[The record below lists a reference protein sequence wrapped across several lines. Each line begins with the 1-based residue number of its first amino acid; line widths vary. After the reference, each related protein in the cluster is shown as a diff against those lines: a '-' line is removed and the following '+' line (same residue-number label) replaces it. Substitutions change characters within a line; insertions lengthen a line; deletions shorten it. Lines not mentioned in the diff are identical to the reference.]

1 MAQAH
6 KEHRQHVDDEQ
17 HNKDKQPKNPTKA
30 YAGCKTKQGREGALV
45 EMQHRVDQ
53 EKQDVSD
60 GMKQEEHG
68 WGHRAVQPRSI
79 TGTKTPKSRTKRY
92 EKVKSHQSMVKD
104 VECKQAEKVATGI
117 SPANPHDGPVECI
130 SSCRR

>member
-17 HNKDKQPKNPTKA
+17 HNKNKQSKSPTEA

-53 EKQDVSD
+53 EKLDVSD
-60 GMKQEEHG
+60 GTN
-68 WGHRAVQPRSI
+68 R
-79 TGTKTPKSRTKRY
+79 KSKGGGK
-92 EKVKSHQSMVKD
+92 EQSN
-104 VECKQAEKVATGI
+104 
-117 SPANPHDGPVECI
+117 PAA
-130 SSCRR
+130 